1 MSKTSKSV
9 IAAGMLSVLAARS
22 RHRDGTAIARDTGT
36 ARRTARLRFQRR
48 HLGHAHSAIAAALIG
63 ILCVGP
69 AQRNRDCSP
78 NMGWPGTDEE
88 IEADGATGHFEGLTL
103 FLYNPDSHQWTQTY
117 ASSRSG
123 SLNSSLTGA
132 FKDGRGE
139 LIGLDQH
146 AGRTILVRTVWSDI
160 KPDSHR
166 FEQSFSEDG
175 GKTWEPRCRYVDSCA
190 LGARFMHGIP
200 VGDDAKIAIGAQK
213 GRLSRRIDD
222 GCYREFAN

>member
-9 IAAGMLSVLAARS
+9 IAAGMLSVFGLLAAATGMAQQSPGTPER
-22 RHRDGTAIARDTGT
+22 RDGQRDFDFNVGT
-36 ARRTARLRFQRR
+36 WDTHIRRLQQP
-48 HLGHAHSAIAAALIG
+48 LSGSSAWVQLNGTVTVHPIWDG
-63 ILCVGP
+63 R
-69 AQRNRDCSP
+69 AQI
-78 NMGWPGTDEE
+78 EE

-175 GKTWEPRCRYVDSCA
+175 GKTWEPNFVATLTRV
-190 LGARFMHGIP
+190 H
-200 VGDDAKIAIGAQK
+200 
-213 GRLSRRIDD
+213 
-222 GCYREFAN
+222 